1 LSLDHYSKA
10 KIGSGTSCEMEEWIR
25 YRLMTEDLV
34 VRGIDNTYDEIK
46 LRAALAVVQR
56 ESLWERARIFK
67 KEIREAKEKL
77 FMKRG

>member
-46 LRAALAVVQR
+46 LRAALAVVQW

>member
-1 LSLDHYSKA
+1 
-10 KIGSGTSCEMEEWIR
+10 MEEWIR

-46 LRAALAVVQR
+46 LRAALAVVQW

-77 FMKRG
+77 AIIYEARVRMLRFPNSNISAY